1 MLMTNFLGENLFDG
15 FFNDFARPERRIA
28 NYSANET
35 AVMRTDVKETDGGYE
50 LDVDLP
56 GYKKEDIKAELKD
69 GTLTISASTNTE
81 KEDKDKDGKFIRRE
95 RFSGSCS
102 RGFYVGENLD
112 QEDIKA
118 KFENGILKLFVPKK
132 EAKPEIEESK
142 YIAIEG

>member
-56 GYKKEDIKAELKD
+56 GYKKK
-69 GTLTISASTNTE
+69 T
-81 KEDKDKDGKFIRRE
+81 
-95 RFSGSCS
+95 S
-102 RGFYVGENLD
+102 R
-112 QEDIKA
+112 QS
-118 KFENGILKLFVPKK
+118 
-132 EAKPEIEESK
+132 SK
-142 YIAIEG
+142 TAH

>member
-56 GYKKEDIKAELKD
+56 GYKK
-69 GTLTISASTNTE
+69 
-81 KEDKDKDGKFIRRE
+81 RRHQG
-95 RFSGSCS
+95 RAQRRHTDNQRINQYRK
-102 RGFYVGENLD
+102 RG
-112 QEDIKA
+112 
-118 KFENGILKLFVPKK
+118 
-132 EAKPEIEESK
+132 
-142 YIAIEG
+142 